1 MSCRDDDGSA
11 MVEFVG
17 LSVLLL
23 LPLVYLLL
31 AVFSV
36 QRAAFGVTQAARE
49 AGRAYATAGSSSA
62 GLVRA
67 RYAARLALADQ
78 GLPAEPEV
86 RFAPVGTRCGR
97 TDPGDGAQSLRP
109 GARFV
114 VCVRARA
121 PLPLAAGGPLGGA
134 AGVTVNGQ
142 FTGVDAYRGL
152 HP

>member
-1 MSCRDDDGSA
+1 M
-11 MVEFVG
+11 
-17 LSVLLL
+17 
-23 LPLVYLLL
+23 
-31 AVFSV
+31 
-36 QRAAFGVTQAARE
+36 TQAARE

-86 RFAPVGTRCGR
+86 RFAPIGTRCGR
-97 TDPGDGAQSLRP
+97 TDPGDGAPSLRP

-114 VCVRARA
+114 VCVRTRA

-134 AGVTVNGQ
+134 AGVTVDGQ
-142 FTGVDAYRGL
+142 FTVVVDTYRGL
-152 HP
+152 RP